1 MKIEIKVNRY
11 RAADGTDYKFGEI
24 AEVGQEEGDAAIAA
38 NVGIVSGSVPAQSPM
53 ATSVPEPEPVEPV
66 SKRERP
72 PGKSSREE

>member
-11 RAADGTDYKFGEI
+11 RAADGTDYKLGEI
-24 AEVGQEEGDAAIAA
+24 AEVSPEEGAAAIAA
-38 NVGIVSGSVPAQSPM
+38 NVGVEFGSVPVQPPM
-53 ATSVPEPEPVEPV
+53 VTSIPEPEPVEPV

>member
-24 AEVGQEEGDAAIAA
+24 AEVSPEEGAAAIAA
-38 NVGIVSGSVPAQSPM
+38 NVGIMSGSVPAQSPM
-53 ATSVPEPEPVEPV
+53 VTSIPEPEPVESV

-72 PGKSSREE
+72 PGKTSREE

>member
-24 AEVGQEEGDAAIAA
+24 AEVSPEEGAAAIAA
-38 NVGIVSGSVPAQSPM
+38 NVGVELGSMPVQSPM
-53 ATSVPEPEPVEPV
+53 VTSIPEPEPVESV

-72 PGKSSREE
+72 PGKTSREE

>member
-24 AEVGQEEGDAAIAA
+24 AEVSQEEGAAAIAA
-38 NVGIVSGSVPAQSPM
+38 NVGVEFGSVPVQPPM

-72 PGKSSREE
+72 PGKTSREE